1 MSGTMTTEDNAKRAK
16 ILYNKI
22 LKQAA
27 EIERLRLILSK
38 IENLIDDM

>member
-1 MSGTMTTEDNAKRAK
+1 MEAKERHR

-22 LKQAA
+22 MKQAA

>member
-1 MSGTMTTEDNAKRAK
+1 MKTEDNAKRAK

-38 IENLIDDM
+38 IKNLINNI